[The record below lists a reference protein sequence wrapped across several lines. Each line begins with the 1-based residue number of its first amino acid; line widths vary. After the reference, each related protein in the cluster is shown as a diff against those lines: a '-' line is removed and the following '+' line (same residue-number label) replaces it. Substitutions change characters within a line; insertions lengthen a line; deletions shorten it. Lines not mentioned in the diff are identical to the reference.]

1 MKKKVVLGLSGGVDS
16 AVALIKLKEEGYD
29 VIAVFMRNW
38 DSFVNDDILGNPTL
52 NDPICTQEQDYLDAK
67 RVAEQL
73 NVPLYRIDFIEEYW
87 DYVFKYFLTE
97 YEKGR
102 TPNPDILCNT
112 EIKFKAFLKY
122 AMEMDADYIAM
133 GHYAQKDFIDGRPV
147 LKRAKD
153 ESKDQTYFLSQ
164 LTEEQLEKALFPIG
178 DLVKGEVRKIAE
190 KENIAVAKKKDST
203 GICFIGE
210 RRFGEF
216 LSNYMLTKK
225 GKMTMLDGTYIK
237 DHDGLFYYTIGQ
249 RKGLKIGGMKDYS
262 QEPWFV
268 VGKDVESNTLYVEQ
282 GFHHPYLYSN
292 KCIVKDVVF
301 RGNRDLAERT
311 FTAKFR
317 YRQKDHDVELKW
329 LDKTTLE
336 VYYPKKA
343 RAVTPGQAAAFYE
356 GEVCVGGGFIDT
368 VYYNDEKRKY

>member
-1 MKKKVVLGLSGGVDS
+1 
-16 AVALIKLKEEGYD
+16 
-29 VIAVFMRNW
+29 
-38 DSFVNDDILGNPTL
+38 
-52 NDPICTQEQDYLDAK
+52 
-67 RVAEQL
+67 
-73 NVPLYRIDFIEEYW
+73 
-87 DYVFKYFLTE
+87 
-97 YEKGR
+97 
-102 TPNPDILCNT
+102 
-112 EIKFKAFLKY
+112 
-122 AMEMDADYIAM
+122 M

>member
-1 MKKKVVLGLSGGVDS
+1 
-16 AVALIKLKEEGYD
+16 
-29 VIAVFMRNW
+29 
-38 DSFVNDDILGNPTL
+38 
-52 NDPICTQEQDYLDAK
+52 
-67 RVAEQL
+67 
-73 NVPLYRIDFIEEYW
+73 
-87 DYVFKYFLTE
+87 
-97 YEKGR
+97 
-102 TPNPDILCNT
+102 
-112 EIKFKAFLKY
+112 
-122 AMEMDADYIAM
+122 
-133 GHYAQKDFIDGRPV
+133 
-147 LKRAKD
+147 
-153 ESKDQTYFLSQ
+153 
-164 LTEEQLEKALFPIG
+164 
-178 DLVKGEVRKIAE
+178 
-190 KENIAVAKKKDST
+190 
-203 GICFIGE
+203 
-210 RRFGEF
+210 
-216 LSNYMLTKK
+216 
-225 GKMTMLDGTYIK
+225 MTMLDGTYIK
-237 DHDGLFYYTIGQ
+237 DHNGLFYYTIGQ

>member
-1 MKKKVVLGLSGGVDS
+1 
-16 AVALIKLKEEGYD
+16 
-29 VIAVFMRNW
+29 MRNW

-67 RVAEQL
+67 KVAEQL

>member
-16 AVALIKLKEEGYD
+16 AVALIKLIKEGYD

-52 NDPICTQEQDYLDAK
+52 NAPICTQEQDYLDAK
-67 RVAEQL
+67 KVAEQL

-87 DYVFKYFLTE
+87 DYVFKYFLQE

-122 AMEMDADYIAM
+122 AMEMDSDYIAM
-133 GHYAQKDFIDGRPV
+133 GHYAQKGFIDDKPV

-153 ESKDQTYFLSQ
+153 DNKDQTYFLSQ

-178 DLVKGEVRKIAE
+178 DLIKDELREIAE

-210 RRFGEF
+210 RNFSEF
-216 LSNYMLTKK
+216 LSNYILTKK
-225 GKMTMLDGTYIK
+225 GKMKKLDGTYIK
-237 DHDGLFYYTIGQ
+237 DHEGLFYYTIGQ
-249 RKGLKIGGMKDYS
+249 RKGLGIGGRKEYK

-268 VGKDVESNTLYVEQ
+268 VGKDIKENILYVEQ
-282 GFHHPYLYSN
+282 GFSHPYLYSN

-301 RGNRDLAERT
+301 RGSKNLENRE

-317 YRQKDHDVELKW
+317 YRQKDNNVKIKW
-329 LDKTTLE
+329 LDDNTLE
-336 VYYPKKA
+336 VIYPQKV

-368 VYYNDEKRKY
+368 VYFDDEKRKY